1 MRFIQWQKPVFSVF
15 ILSACLLASA
25 VQPARAGLTMNPY
38 IPPEIVY
45 ADNLRQ
51 NVKLPPQKID
61 INHISLNQLRIL
73 PGFDENLALKV
84 MRSRP
89 FEDVQDLYKLPGLS
103 KKEVDRLIDQLQ
115 PLIIFK

>member
-1 MRFIQWQKPVFSVF
+1 MRFTQWQKQAF
-15 ILSACLLASA
+15 ILAAA
-25 VQPARAGLTMNPY
+25 VCAALVGSCREARAGLTMNPY

-51 NVKLPPQKID
+51 NIKLPPEKID

-115 PLIIFK
+115 PQIIFK